1 MNETIIIN
9 LPLWFM
15 VFIAIYFPVGSLISA
30 YVSWNGVRTIRS
42 EMKNTEK
49 RIELAVKLERL
60 KNDN

>member
-1 MNETIIIN
+1 MSEIMIK
-9 LPLWFM
+9 LPTWFM
-15 VFIAIYFPVGSLISA
+15 FFIAIYFPVSSLISA

>member
-1 MNETIIIN
+1 MI
-9 LPLWFM
+9 
-15 VFIAIYFPVGSLISA
+15 FIAIYFPVSSLISA

-60 KNDN
+60 KNGD

>member
-1 MNETIIIN
+1 MNEKIIID
-9 LPLWFM
+9 LPTWFM
-15 VFIAIYFPVGSLISA
+15 IFIAIYFPLSSLLSA

-49 RIELAVKLERL
+49 RIELAAKLESL